1 MFCAKCGNQ
10 VSENDTFCGKC
21 GAPVTRATNP
31 PPAPTP
37 QAAPVSQAP
46 TVQVVIQEKRT
57 SGMAVTALVLGILG
71 LSLFA
76 IIFGAIAMNQTK
88 KDPNLSGRGMAIAG
102 LVLGIIGM
110 VSWVIWGIF
119 FAIFSIGSM
128 SFL

>member
-1 MFCAKCGNQ
+1 MFCSKCGNQ

-21 GAPVTRATNP
+21 GVPVPKPTTTP
-31 PPAPTP
+31 PPPS
-37 QAAPVSQAP
+37 QAAPAAQASP
-46 TVQVVIQEKRT
+46 VQVVVQEKRT
-57 SGMAVTALVLGILG
+57 SGMAVAALVLGILG

-88 KDPNLSGRGMAIAG
+88 RDPNLSGRGLAIAG

-110 VSWVIWGIF
+110 ISWVIWGIF